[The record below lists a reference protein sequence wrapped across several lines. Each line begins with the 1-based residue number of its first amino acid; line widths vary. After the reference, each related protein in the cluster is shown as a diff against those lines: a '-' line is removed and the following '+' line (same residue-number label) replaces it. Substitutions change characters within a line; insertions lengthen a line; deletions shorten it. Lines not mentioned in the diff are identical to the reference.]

1 LNLKPD
7 CRENRGTDVSEQHFH
22 DVFKE
27 KGKLHL
33 DKEIQADDVPVVY

>member
-1 LNLKPD
+1 MNLKSYCSED
-7 CRENRGTDVSEQHFH
+7 IGAYVSEQHFH
-22 DVFKE
+22 YIFKE